1 MHATRRVGRTTRR
14 VKSRVPIFPLFSD
27 VEWEPVSRRVDSV
40 SWRSDS
46 VMEGLDELFIQLGE
60 SKTIF
65 LAQEQLVELF
75 IRLGESD
82 ADSLSSRIEREL
94 VELMPYLTSSRE

>member
-1 MHATRRVGRTTRR
+1 M
-14 VKSRVPIFPLFSD
+14 SS
-27 VEWEPVSRRVDSV
+27 RVDSV

-94 VELMPYLTSSRE
+94 VELMPYSTSSSE